1 MSWLLRGG
9 VTMDCTK
16 IGTKKE
22 LGGAQTCSTKITE
35 MHVNRRRNIH
45 RHEPMCGR
53 TSDGHVECSGSME
66 HGAHVQYLRSIP
78 RADVLVEVVQVLEEA
93 TP

>member
-9 VTMDCTK
+9 GDH
-16 IGTKKE
+16 G

-35 MHVNRRRNIH
+35 THVNGHRNVHI
-45 RHEPMCGR
+45 HEPMCGR
-53 TSDGHVECSGSME
+53 TSDGHVEYSGSME

-78 RADVLVEVVQVLEEA
+78 CADVLIEVFQVLEEA
-93 TP
+93 TPWSEHV